1 MRRLI
6 LEAPAKINLS
16 LDVIG
21 RRADGYHLL
30 STVMQSLRMADRVS
44 LTVDLD
50 KPGIDLSC
58 DRNGLPTDQRNTA
71 WRAASLFLSTVG
83 LSGQPGSGIKI
94 EIEKK
99 IPVEAGLAGGSADA
113 AAVLFGLDQLF
124 PGLIPEGQLYE
135 LAVRIGADVPFCLKG
150 GTVLCE
156 GIGERLTPLPVWPDL
171 PILLCKPAG
180 GLLTSWVFG
189 QLKMETVGL
198 RPDQAGVLAAI
209 THQDLSSL
217 ARNTA
222 NVLEAVSLPAMPE
235 LSKIKRAL
243 MDGGAELAMMS
254 GSGPTVFGIFRDS
267 ARLAAASQII
277 GQLHIPD
284 LELIATSSGKSG
296 PQPVCSDL
304 QSCS

>member
-16 LDVIG
+16 LDVVG
-21 RRADGYHLL
+21 RREDGYHLL
-30 STVMQSLRMADRVS
+30 STVMQSLRLADRVS
-44 LTVDLD
+44 LTVDLET
-50 KPGIDLSC
+50 PEIALSC
-58 DRNGLPTDQRNTA
+58 DQSGLPTDQRNTA
-71 WRAASLFLSTVG
+71 WRAAHQFLRAAG
-83 LSGQPGSGIKI
+83 LSEQSGSGIKI

-124 PGLIPEGQLYE
+124 PGLVPEGQLYE
-135 LAVRIGADVPFCLKG
+135 LAARIGADVPFCLKG

-156 GIGERLTPLPVWPDL
+156 GIGERLTPLPVWQDL

-180 GLLTSWVFG
+180 GLLTSWVFS
-189 QLKMETVGL
+189 QLKMNTVGR
-198 RPDQAGVLAAI
+198 RPDQAGVLSAI
-209 THQDLSSL
+209 RHQDLKGL
-217 ARNTA
+217 ALSTA

-235 LSKIKRAL
+235 LSRIKRAL

-267 ARLAAASQII
+267 ASLAAASQILR
-277 GQLHIPD
+277 QLQLPD
-284 LELIATSSGKSG
+284 LLLIATASGDSG
-296 PQPVCSDL
+296 PQTVRDCRTTGS
-304 QSCS
+304 